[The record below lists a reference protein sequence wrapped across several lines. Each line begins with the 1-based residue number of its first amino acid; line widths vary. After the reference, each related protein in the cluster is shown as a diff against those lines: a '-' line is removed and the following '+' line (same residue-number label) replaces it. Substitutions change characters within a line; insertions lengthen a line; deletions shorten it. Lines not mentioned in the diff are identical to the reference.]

1 MGGRDSGW
9 EKRNLD
15 KVLDTVTRKTG
26 WPDTMGLR
34 RKPFAGGVNSG
45 VRTNDVVDD
54 DEFDF

>member
-1 MGGRDSGW
+1 M
-9 EKRNLD
+9 EKRKLD

-34 RKPFAGGVNSG
+34 RKSFAGGADSG